1 MTSATEKIFLR
12 FMNKVSKA
20 IDGGGSTNFTIATIE
35 QIDAIF
41 NEQSSISSGLN

>member
-1 MTSATEKIFLR
+1 MTSITEKIFLR

-20 IDGGGSTNFTIATIE
+20 IDGSTNFTIATIE

-41 NEQSSISSGLN
+41 GEQPSVSSGSN